1 MVRMSRQTDRQMSRM
16 DSADSITGGSRAVGE
31 ATMRA
36 TCWSLTI
43 NNPLPKET
51 QVDLPAGWKLEGQF
65 EQGSNGTHHFQGM
78 LQTPQVRFSAVK
90 KVFPRAHIE
99 VARNKKALQQYVSK
113 QETRVAEFT
122 ARQSDIPTIFE
133 YQNTV
138 ARRWDWSEYDRR
150 YKAAIDRRR
159 PVDCSDIAMEY
170 LDHLVSE
177 DIEKGVRG
185 IEFIA
190 INPMWRSS
198 WKKFYRS
205 IITRYASHQ
214 TVSSPEEA
222 DASSSPGEEACE
234 D

>member
-1 MVRMSRQTDRQMSRM
+1 MERG
-16 DSADSITGGSRAVGE
+16 ADSITGTE
-31 ATMRA
+31 RA

-43 NNPLPKET
+43 NNPEPKET
-51 QVDLPAGWKLEGQF
+51 QVILPAGWKLEGQF
-65 EQGSNGTHHFQGM
+65 EQGENGTHHFQGM

-99 VARNKKALQQYVSK
+99 VARNRKALSKYVSK

-133 YQNTV
+133 YQNTI
-138 ARRWDWSEYDRR
+138 AARWDWAEFDRR
-150 YKAAIDRRR
+150 FQAAIERRR
-159 PVDCSDIAMEY
+159 PFDTSDIAMDY

-177 DIEKGVRG
+177 DIERGIRG

-205 IITRYASHQ
+205 IINRHASNQAQHNAQ
-214 TVSSPEEA
+214 EDDAPSPSTPCSDE
-222 DASSSPGEEACE
+222 
-234 D
+234 